1 MAMSST
7 KDIINQELDDLWA
20 EEAEARLDA
29 YECGDLEARVMSYPR
44 NRDDAPPVYRRQPVP
59 AKHVYM
65 DTVYP
70 LIFSH
75 D

>member
-1 MAMSST
+1 MSST

-44 NRDDAPPVYRRQPVP
+44 NRDDAPPMFRWKARGAHEVAIVDY
-59 AKHVYM
+59 H
-65 DTVYP
+65 
-70 LIFSH
+70 
-75 D
+75 